1 MSKTGQGPTRYDLPY
16 ATTKDI
22 IQSTHRAKPELV
34 GLFDSLV
41 IAEDVQDA
49 FQILSFQAKT
59 ISTADKRMLETIE

>member
-34 GLFDSLV
+34 DLCDSLV

-49 FQILSFQAKT
+49 LQVSVCLGQRKSDFYSRPKNA
-59 ISTADKRMLETIE
+59 